1 MIKSEAKIRPLRE
14 LAREIFS
21 DALAEVEVGRAFDR
35 KLGRCGSVLHF
46 GCESVDLAR
55 FEHRSVVSFGKA
67 AWAMVEALCAAL
79 GEEFAPERGVVVSN
93 VPPQSV
99 PQGFRAFQGGHPVPN
114 EDSQR
119 GAEAILEMLH
129 EADERTLVCFLISGG
144 GSALVEKPL
153 VAGVTLEDMKRLNKV
168 LVGCGASISEINAIR
183 KHLSAVKGGRLAEA
197 AARAH
202 KVTLLLSD
210 VPEGKPEVIAS
221 GPTLPDPS
229 TVETCYEVAARYQ
242 LVEQFPRA
250 IRELF
255 EKRSLTETPKA
266 GAAAFA
272 RSQALVVLSN
282 HDVLH
287 AAHRAAGGRGF
298 LAECEMGSDD
308 WPFDRAAALLLQR
321 VEEMQRAN
329 PGQPVALISGGEV
342 LVTVTGDGRGGR
354 NQHFVLHLV
363 ERIAGR
369 EMAVLSAGTDGVDGN
384 SPAAGAVADGE
395 TLTRAQALGLDPD
408 DFLHRSDSGH
418 FFEALGDAIVIGP
431 QQNNLRDLRLLLA
444 R

>member
-1 MIKSEAKIRPLRE
+1 MKSEAKIRPLKE

-21 DALAEVEVGRAFDR
+21 DVLAEVEVARAFDR

-55 FEHRSVVSFGKA
+55 FERRWVVSFGKA
-67 AWAMVEALCAAL
+67 AWAMLEALRATL

-93 VPPQSV
+93 IAPQNV
-99 PQGFRAFQGGHPVPN
+99 QAGFQAFQGGHPVPN
-114 EDSQR
+114 DDSQR
-119 GAEAILEMLH
+119 GAEAILELLRG
-129 EADERTLVCFLISGG
+129 ADESTLVFFLISGG

-168 LVGCGASISEINAIR
+168 LVGCGASIGEINTVR

-202 KVTLLLSD
+202 QVTLLLSD
-210 VPEGKPEVIAS
+210 VPEGRPEVIAS

-229 TVETCYEVAARYQ
+229 TVETCYEVAARYK
-242 LVEQFPRA
+242 LIDQFPRA

-255 EKRSLTETPKA
+255 EKRSQTETPKP

-272 RSQALVVLSN
+272 HSQAFVVLSN

-287 AAHRAAGGRGF
+287 AAHRAAGARGF
-298 LAECEMGSDD
+298 LAECELCCDD
-308 WPFDRAAALLLQR
+308 WPYDRAAALLLQR

-354 NQHFVLHLV
+354 NQHYVLHLV

-384 SPAAGAVADGE
+384 SPATGAAADGE
-395 TLTRAQALGLDPD
+395 TLTRAQALGLHTE
-408 DFLHRSDSGH
+408 DFLRRSDSGH